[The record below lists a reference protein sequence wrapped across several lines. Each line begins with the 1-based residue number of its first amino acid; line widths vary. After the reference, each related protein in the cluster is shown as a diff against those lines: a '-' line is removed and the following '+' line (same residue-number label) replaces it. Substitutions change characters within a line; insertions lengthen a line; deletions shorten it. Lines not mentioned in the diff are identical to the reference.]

1 MGRYYYTSTGRE
13 GKFGFA
19 CQNSTDP
26 REYFDMVET
35 RITYMADK
43 EDSEA
48 IKNKVDKIYDK
59 AGVPQE
65 ERMYQLDGSQNE
77 YESFHNAYHK
87 YFFEACKAG
96 EGNFAG
102 DNGTT
107 EREVFDKAHLA
118 QSRLWLGLTILSDIK
133 DEGYCELDAEL

>member
-19 CQNSTDP
+19 CQSSTDP
-26 REYFDMVET
+26 QEYFGMVET
-35 RITYMADK
+35 HITYTADV

-48 IKNKVDKIYDK
+48 IKNKIDKIYDE

-65 ERMYQLDGSQNE
+65 EREYQLDGGQDE

-102 DNGTT
+102 RDGT
-107 EREVFDKAHLA
+107 EREKFDNAHLA
-118 QSRLWLGLTILSDIK
+118 QSRLWLGLTILSDINA
-133 DEGYCELDAEL
+133 EGYCELDAEL